1 MTPLEAA
8 RWMLQRYEAKRFLY
22 QEEAA
27 THLLH
32 LHDSELAYYDGN
44 GNVCVGKTVLTIFNR
59 LTPDVVYE
67 RGEKL
72 WRDRLSSDQPG
83 RQQ

>member
-1 MTPLEAA
+1 MTPEDAA
-8 RWMLQRYEAKRFLY
+8 AWMLKEFEAKRFLY

-27 THLLH
+27 SYLLH
-32 LHDSELAYYDGN
+32 LHDSGLAYYDKT
-44 GNVCVGKTVLTIFNR
+44 GNVCVGKAVLKCFTD

-67 RGEKL
+67 RSGKF
-72 WRDRLSSDQPG
+72 WRDRLDTDQPG

>member
-1 MTPLEAA
+1 MTPDQAA
-8 RWMLQRYEAKRFLY
+8 KWMLSQFESKRFLY

-27 THLLH
+27 SHLLH
-32 LHDSELAYYDGN
+32 LHDEQLAYYDKN
-44 GNVCVGKTVLTIFNR
+44 GNVCVGKKVLVIFNK

-67 RGEKL
+67 RADKF
-72 WRDRLSSDQPG
+72 WRDRLPSDQPS